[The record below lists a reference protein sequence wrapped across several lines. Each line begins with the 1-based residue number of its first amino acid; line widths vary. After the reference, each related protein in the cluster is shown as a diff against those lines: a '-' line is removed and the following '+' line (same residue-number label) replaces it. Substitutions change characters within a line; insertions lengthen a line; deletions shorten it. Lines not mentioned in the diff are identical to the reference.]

1 MSAWGAE
8 PGTHGRPNR
17 ADRATVNRGPK
28 APSPN
33 KVVSLLSLD
42 LKPPPS
48 LRNLGHK
55 YGESGEVEGDSRWQN
70 EDEGAGAS
78 EAYEGGPGPQSPG
91 EEFPQAGH
99 QEPPT
104 GDASASSRGLWPASS
119 STAQRASRGRGAPSR
134 SRGGSRGTGTG
145 TGSGP
150 DPYSSRNTGAL
161 LLDRTG
167 TIAGAASSR
176 RAPRSTLGTG
186 SSGVVGALGLESG
199 LAWQRRGGSRSSGR
213 QGTRPGVRAR
223 NPRPARAARGAT
235 DKAAT
240 DSSAQDSLNK
250 NEQPAARITITHLTH
265 NEFIRTTL
273 RV

>member
-1 MSAWGAE
+1 M
-8 PGTHGRPNR
+8 
-17 ADRATVNRGPK
+17 NRGPK